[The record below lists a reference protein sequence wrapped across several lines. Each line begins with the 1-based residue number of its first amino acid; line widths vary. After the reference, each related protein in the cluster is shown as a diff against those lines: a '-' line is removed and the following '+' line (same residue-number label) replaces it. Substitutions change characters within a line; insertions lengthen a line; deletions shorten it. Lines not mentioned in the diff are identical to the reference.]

1 MKTTIK
7 QLSDTKLELTITLG
21 AKELEDARKV
31 ALSKLAKDIKVPG
44 FRKGKVPL
52 AVAEKNI
59 APQALQEQLLDDAI
73 SKAVAASFIE
83 NEIQALDRP
92 AVEVKKFVPSETLEF
107 TAEAEVLP
115 KVTLGDYRNL
125 KSKAESMAVTAK
137 DVEEVIGRIQQGFA
151 TKKDVVRA
159 AKLTDETVIDFV
171 GKKDDV
177 AFDGGTATDY
187 PLTLGSNSF
196 IPGFEE
202 AIVGHKPGETFD
214 IDLSFPADYHVADL
228 KGQKVTFTTTLKSIK
243 ELELPKVDDE
253 FAAKAG
259 PFTSATEMKAD
270 IKKEL
275 KAQKEKES
283 REKLKDLLAKE
294 LAEVSKVPVPEAL
307 IHDQIH
313 SLQRDVQQNLQYQ
326 GMTLEQYLESLG
338 MTTDEWH
345 DSKEL
350 RDQAISRVKIGL
362 VLAELSK
369 VEKIQATSEELADH
383 IELYRKQYANNPE
396 ALKQFEDPEVQR
408 DIANRL
414 LTEKTVER
422 LVELN
427 TK

>member
-1 MKTTIK
+1 MKSTIK
-7 QLSDTKLELTITLG
+7 KLSDTKIEVTITLG
-21 AKELEDARKV
+21 KKELDDAHKV
-31 ALSKLAKDIKVPG
+31 ALSKLSKDIKVPG

-59 APQALQEQLLDDAI
+59 APHALLDQQMEDAI

-92 AVEVKKFVPSETLEF
+92 EVEVKKFVPGESLEF

-115 KVTLGDYRNL
+115 KVVLGDYKHL
-125 KSKAESMAVTAK
+125 KSKPENEDVSAK
-137 DVEEVIGRIQQGFA
+137 DVDEVVQRIQQGFA
-151 TKKDVVRA
+151 TKTEVKRT

-171 GKKDDV
+171 GKKDGI
-177 AFDGGTATDY
+177 AFDGGTGTDY
-187 PLTLGSNSF
+187 SLTLGSNSF

-202 AIVGHKPGETFD
+202 AIVGHKAGETFD
-214 IDLSFPADYHVADL
+214 IELSFPADYHVADL
-228 KGQKVTFTTTLKSIK
+228 KGQKVTFTTTLKAVK
-243 ELELPKVDDE
+243 ELELPKIDDE

-259 PFTSATEMKAD
+259 PFTSAAEMKAD

-275 KAQKEKES
+275 KAQKKKES
-283 REKLKDLLAKE
+283 VEKLKEVMAKE
-294 LAEVSKVPVPEAL
+294 LSEVSKVPVPEAL

-313 SLQRDVQQNLQYQ
+313 SLQRDVQQNLEYQ
-326 GMTLEQYLESLG
+326 GMTLEQYLENLG
-338 MTTDEWH
+338 MTAEEWH
-345 DSKEL
+345 DSTEL
-350 RDQAISRVKIGL
+350 REKAISRVKIGL

-369 VEKIQATSEELADH
+369 VEKIEATSDELADH

-396 ALKQFEDPEVQR
+396 ALKQFENPEVQR

-414 LTEKTVER
+414 LTEKTVQR
-422 LVELN
+422 LIEIN

>member
-21 AKELEDARKV
+21 AKELDDAHKV
-31 ALSKLAKDIKVPG
+31 ALSKLAKDVKVPG
-44 FRKGKVPL
+44 FRKGKVPI

-92 AVEVKKFVPSETLEF
+92 AVEVKKFVPGETLEF

-125 KSKAESMAVTAK
+125 KSKAESTAVSAK
-137 DVEEVIGRIQQGFA
+137 DVEEVIERIQQGFA
-151 TKKDVVRA
+151 TKKDVKRE
-159 AKLTDETVIDFV
+159 AKMSDETIIDFV
-171 GKKDDV
+171 GKKGDV

-214 IDLSFPADYHVADL
+214 VDLSFPKDYHVADL

-283 REKLKDLLAKE
+283 REKLKELLAKE
-294 LAEVSKVPVPEAL
+294 LADVSKVPVPEAL
-307 IHDQIH
+307 IHDQVH

>member
-1 MKTTIK
+1 
-7 QLSDTKLELTITLG
+7 
-21 AKELEDARKV
+21 
-31 ALSKLAKDIKVPG
+31 
-44 FRKGKVPL
+44 
-52 AVAEKNI
+52 
-59 APQALQEQLLDDAI
+59 
-73 SKAVAASFIE
+73 
-83 NEIQALDRP
+83 
-92 AVEVKKFVPSETLEF
+92 
-107 TAEAEVLP
+107 
-115 KVTLGDYRNL
+115 
-125 KSKAESMAVTAK
+125 
-137 DVEEVIGRIQQGFA
+137 
-151 TKKDVVRA
+151 
-159 AKLTDETVIDFV
+159 
-171 GKKDDV
+171 
-177 AFDGGTATDY
+177 
-187 PLTLGSNSF
+187 
-196 IPGFEE
+196 
-202 AIVGHKPGETFD
+202 
-214 IDLSFPADYHVADL
+214 
-228 KGQKVTFTTTLKSIK
+228 
-243 ELELPKVDDE
+243 
-253 FAAKAG
+253 
-259 PFTSATEMKAD
+259 MKAD

-275 KAQKEKES
+275 KAQKEKEA
-283 REKLKDLLAKE
+283 REKLKELLAKE

-307 IHDQIH
+307 IHDQVH

-338 MTTDEWH
+338 MTADEWH